1 MSTVSEIKKLSVA
14 ERILA
19 VEEIWDSIAED
30 QAALPVTAAQRR
42 ELDQRLQEHEA
53 APDDVVEWETVKARI
68 KSKGKNRGRSLIID
82 K

>member
-30 QAALPVTAAQRR
+30 QAALPITAVQRK
-42 ELDQRLQEHEA
+42 ELDRRLQEHETSR
-53 APDDVVEWETVKARI
+53 DDVVDWKIVKTRI
-68 KSKGKNRGRSLIID
+68 KSKK
-82 K
+82 